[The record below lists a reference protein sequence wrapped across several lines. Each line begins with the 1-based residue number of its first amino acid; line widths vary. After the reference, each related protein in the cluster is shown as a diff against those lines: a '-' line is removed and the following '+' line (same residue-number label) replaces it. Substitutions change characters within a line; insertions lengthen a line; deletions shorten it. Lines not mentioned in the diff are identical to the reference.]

1 MTFLNMQLYPLRH
14 VDEDLLGFFFFF
26 AAQKKIDLANVEE
39 WNSSKDK
46 YTNIK
51 C

>member
-14 VDEDLLGFFFFF
+14 VDEDLLGFFFFL
-26 AAQKKIDLANVEE
+26 QHKKKIDLANEEE